1 MCVRKKWMGHFTV
14 VLLVA
19 KPLIW
24 SEVEVDHVV
33 IKTSILLAWWQSHLH
48 LKSGKVCIITRSPLA
63 SLLFKG
69 LATKHITVKW
79 TIGSLCGPVGNKA
92 VFSYMFLFTKTI
104 KLVDT
109 FGATRQLLLTI
120 QIECWKV
127 MVNRTFSLSFFLNY
141 PLLDCSIM
149 VFWGEK
155 GSPLMNGY
163 L

>member
-48 LKSGKVCIITRSPLA
+48 LKSRKVCIITRSPLA

-69 LATKHITVKW
+69 LATKHVTVKW

-109 FGATRQLLLTI
+109 FGATIICYSPYKLNVEKLWSTGLFPCLFFSTTHCLIVPSWCFEGRRVLL
-120 QIECWKV
+120 
-127 MVNRTFSLSFFLNY
+127 
-141 PLLDCSIM
+141 
-149 VFWGEK
+149 
-155 GSPLMNGY
+155 
-163 L
+163 